1 MPDFEQDVDD
11 GFRSALTHW
20 VSEMDVIVDD
30 SQLAPLEEPRSLTL
44 AVLGDYEARSGHVGR
59 LGVTMFA
66 EWVAMAAIV
75 RIAHDEPPLQR
86 DDLEAFLPA
95 ASGFL
100 NTIFCGPPNSPP
112 ATVGSFWPSGGDVS
126 RGGPA
131 EAGDLE
137 TADLPEY
144 ETGGA

>member
-1 MPDFEQDVDD
+1 
-11 GFRSALTHW
+11 
-20 VSEMDVIVDD
+20 MDIIVDD
-30 SQLAPLEEPRSLTL
+30 SRLAPLEEPRSLAL
-44 AVLGDYEARSGHVGR
+44 AVLDDYEARSGHLGR

-66 EWVAMAAIV
+66 EWVAVAAIV

-100 NTIFCGPPNSPP
+100 NTVFCPPPTGPRDELP
-112 ATVGSFWPSGGDVS
+112 TVGGSWPFGDEV
-126 RGGPA
+126 RKGEVTEVG
-131 EAGDLE
+131 ELE
-137 TADLPEY
+137 TAAQPEY

>member
-1 MPDFEQDVDD
+1 
-11 GFRSALTHW
+11 
-20 VSEMDVIVDD
+20 
-30 SQLAPLEEPRSLTL
+30 
-44 AVLGDYEARSGHVGR
+44 
-59 LGVTMFA
+59 MFA

-100 NTIFCGPPNSPP
+100 NTLFCGPPGSPP
-112 ATVGSFWPSGGDVS
+112 TTMGGIWVSSVPKFEATEVAAQAPH
-126 RGGPA
+126 
-131 EAGDLE
+131 E
-137 TADLPEY
+137 TAGLPEY